1 MFYFV
6 KTPKCVRKLF
16 APGIWEMPQTEKTIY
31 LTFDD
36 GPHPVITSFV
46 LEELSKYNA
55 KATFFCI
62 GKNVAENPLVFKRI
76 LDEGHAVGNHTQA
89 HLDGWKTPNARYL
102 ANIAEAKRYIDSDL
116 FRPPYGRITRK
127 QQKGLAQLDVPFKI
141 ILWTVLSGDFDVNI
155 TSEQCCKNVLKNLD
169 YHKPDVVLMDI
180 DMPIEN
186 GLQGLRNIRN
196 SGNDVTVIMLTV
208 FDDNERVFQAVCSGA
223 SGYILKRTSPEKI
236 IEAIR
241 EAQSGGAPMTP
252 SVAKQVLKLFSK
264 PFQKSDELLLLTTRE
279 HDVLSL
285 LVRGYSYKL
294 AASELTIGIE
304 TLRYHIKNIYTKL
317 HVNSKSEA
325 VLKAIQNKII

>member
-1 MFYFV
+1 MI
-6 KTPKCVRKLF
+6 R
-16 APGIWEMPQTEKTIY
+16 
-31 LTFDD
+31 
-36 GPHPVITSFV
+36 V
-46 LEELSKYNA
+46 LIFEDNRDFIESL
-55 KATFFCI
+55 
-62 GKNVAENPLVFKRI
+62 
-76 LDEGHAVGNHTQA
+76 
-89 HLDGWKTPNARYL
+89 
-102 ANIAEAKRYIDSDL
+102 SDL
-116 FRPPYGRITRK
+116 I
-127 QQKGLAQLDVPFKI
+127 A
-141 ILWTVLSGDFDVNI
+141 
-155 TSEQCCKNVLKNLD
+155 TSEVIELAGSYNNCKNVLKNLD